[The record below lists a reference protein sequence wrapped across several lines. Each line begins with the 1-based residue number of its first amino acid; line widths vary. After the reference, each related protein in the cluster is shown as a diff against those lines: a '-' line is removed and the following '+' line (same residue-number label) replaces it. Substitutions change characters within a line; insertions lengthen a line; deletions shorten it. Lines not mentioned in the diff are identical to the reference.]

1 MQYLNLAVRAFQK
14 VQTQMTRQCRP
25 AKRDSR
31 GRTLGDGGYF
41 TVPFGPHL
49 TPVLGPRERT
59 QAARSPE
66 RDCAGTAHRDGG
78 QSLTTHDRADE
89 TSENFPEDH
98 KEPRT
103 RTITTNDLLDCL
115 VHPDVIVRV
124 TELLLDKHAGNDRT
138 DT

>member
-14 VQTQMTRQCRP
+14 VQTQPTRQCRP

-31 GRTLGDGGYF
+31 GRTLGDGGSF
-41 TVPFGPHL
+41 TLPFGPHL
-49 TPVLGPRERT
+49 TPVLCPREQS
-59 QAARSPE
+59 QAARSPKP
-66 RDCAGTAHRDGG
+66 DCAGAAHRDG
-78 QSLTTHDRADE
+78 QSLTTHNRADE

-98 KEPRT
+98 KGPRT
-103 RTITTNDLLDCL
+103 RTVTTNDLLDCL

-124 TELLLDKHAGNDRT
+124 TELLLDKHTGNDRT